1 MTVEWSWG
9 CSSVMS
15 PGVAGERV
23 SLQGG
28 SVDLGRGENG
38 LMCSCVAP
46 IYAYLGSQLSTFF
59 SSWATWAGW
68 TKRLEGERP
77 KGGESLKHLPKQP
90 TLKSNVTFTYKELE
104 AATGGFSKKNL
115 IGVGGFAK
123 VYKANL
129 PDGRVVA
136 VKKLFGR
143 GKQSDREFRAEI
155 ETVGNCRHRNLVQLL
170 GYCRTKDGKVL
181 VYEYFANGSL
191 NMYLR
196 RNPGKEVPLDWD
208 ARLKIALG
216 AAEGLA
222 YLHNR
227 DPRIIHR
234 DVKASNILLDED
246 FEAKV
251 SDFGLARLIDPGKT
265 HVTTFIAGTKAYIA
279 PEYQKSLRLTV
290 KCDVYSYG
298 VVLLELLTGKD
309 PSMGRNF
316 DIIAWVKRRMGSTPD
331 FFDVRMLDS
340 GDQDANK
347 EAMTQALYL
356 ALDCTKTSPHQ
367 RPTMDEAVAQLRS
380 LQKPVKPW
388 KDDEAGCSESSSLQ
402 NDQSSLLHESSFTQ
416 SSSAV
421 TSGAEDDVFPGK
433 ALDIPFER
441 PYMVRVVSTP
451 ILSEYAS
458 RAADD
463 TRAVVTIEDV
473 RLESQQLALELENGA
488 SPPPSST
495 LLPSPGSADSI
506 QKNLSRNQSF

>member
-1 MTVEWSWG
+1 
-9 CSSVMS
+9 
-15 PGVAGERV
+15 
-23 SLQGG
+23 
-28 SVDLGRGENG
+28 
-38 LMCSCVAP
+38 MCSCVAP
-46 IYAYLGSQLSTFF
+46 IYVYLGSQLSTFF
-59 SSWATWAGW
+59 SSWTSWTAS
-68 TKRLEGERP
+68 TKRLGAEP
-77 KGGESLKHLPKQP
+77 KADNGLKQLQKQP

-104 AATGGFSKKNL
+104 VATAGFSKKNL

-155 ETVGNCRHRNLVQLL
+155 ETVGNCHHPNLVQLL
-170 GYCRTKDGKVL
+170 GYCRTKDGKLL
-181 VYEYFANGSL
+181 VYEFFENGSL
-191 NMYLR
+191 NKYMR
-196 RNPGKEVPLDWD
+196 RNPGSKEANLDWD
-208 ARLKIALG
+208 NRLTIALG

-234 DVKASNILLDED
+234 DVKASNILLDRN

-251 SDFGLARLIDPGKT
+251 SDFGLARLIDPAKT

-340 GDQDANK
+340 GDKDANK
-347 EAMTQALYL
+347 VAMTKALYL

-367 RPTMDEAVAQLRS
+367 RPTMDEVVAQLKS

-388 KDDEAGCSESSSLQ
+388 EDEAECSESSSLQ
-402 NDQSSLLHESSFTQ
+402 DHHSSLRPVAEDSSGTQ
-416 SSSAV
+416 TSSVV

-433 ALDIPFER
+433 TLDIPFER

-451 ILSEYAS
+451 ILSEALKG
-458 RAADD
+458 ADD
-463 TRAVVTIEDV
+463 TRAVVTIEDI
-473 RLESQQLALELENGA
+473 RLESQQCTLGLEDGDSLPFSSGTN
-488 SPPPSST
+488 SRPSPSS
-495 LLPSPGSADSI
+495 ADYI
-506 QKNLSRNQSF
+506 HKDHSRNQSF